1 MKIASYYMVSKNVL
15 NSALLFSS
23 DIIIDTKDRATIPNV
38 VTYKEKPQQG
48 FFIQM
53 PKLRNFLR
61 QLLVLTLY

>member
-1 MKIASYYMVSKNVL
+1 MKIANYYMVSKNVL

-48 FFIQM
+48 FF
-53 PKLRNFLR
+53 
-61 QLLVLTLY
+61 